1 MNSKVY
7 WVWLQQALGIGCVTD
22 EIVSF
27 FRTAENIYFAS
38 NEERQKSGVFS
49 KIQLRKLR
57 ETPITVTEN
66 IIQSCREC
74 KCRIMT
80 PDDERYP
87 KKLFEINN
95 FPLVLYYKG
104 NIEVLKNKMA
114 VSIVGTRRATQTG
127 LKVSYGLA
135 SSLTKSGT
143 VIVSGGALGIDGAAH
158 MGALSRGGE
167 TVAVLGCGFKA
178 TYHDSTEVLKDGI
191 LENGLILTEY
201 PPDEPP
207 LGRHF
212 PVRNRLISGL
222 SYGVV
227 VVEGSSRSGTLIT
240 GRLAK
245 EQGRELFAVPGDA
258 SKPESAASM
267 EVIQKYNAKPVFSA
281 SDVLSAFEFV
291 YPGMTDYENADR
303 THFYE
308 QKINVDFSKIAYGQ
322 KKTVKKEK
330 PDEVETLNEEQPI
343 PELKGYAKD
352 VYEVLN
358 DEPMHI
364 DDIMRKLTSLS
375 MGNIMVGLTQLEMEN
390 IIISDSGKKYRRK

>member
-38 NEERQKSGVFS
+38 NEERQRSGVFS
-49 KIQLRKLR
+49 KTQLKKLK
-57 ETPITVTEN
+57 ETPITVTDA

-74 KCRIMT
+74 RCRIMT

-104 NIEVLKNKMA
+104 NIEVLKNKLA
-114 VSIVGTRRATQTG
+114 VSIVGTRRATQAG
-127 LKVSYGLA
+127 MEISYNLA
-135 SSLTKSGT
+135 SSLAESGV
-143 VIVSGGALGIDGAAH
+143 VIVSGGALGIDGASH
-158 MGALSRGGE
+158 MGALSKEGE

-178 TYHDSTEVLKDGI
+178 KYHDSTEFLQDKI
-191 LENGLILTEY
+191 LEKGLILTEY

-212 PVRNRLISGL
+212 PVRNRLISGM

-258 SKPESAASM
+258 SKPESAAST
-267 EVIQKYNAKPVFSA
+267 EVIRKYNAKTVFSA
-281 SDVLSAFEFV
+281 SDVLSFFEFI
-291 YPGMTDYENADR
+291 YPGMADYENADR
-303 THFYE
+303 IPFYE
-308 QKINVDFSKIAYGQ
+308 KRTNVDFSGITYGKKIS
-322 KKTVKKEK
+322 VKKEK
-330 PDEVETLNEEQPI
+330 TDEYNPCREEKTI
-343 PELKGYAKD
+343 PSLKGYAKD
-352 VYEVLN
+352 VYEVL
-358 DEPMHI
+358 DYEPMHI
-364 DDIMRKLTSLS
+364 DDILRKLTSLS
-375 MGNIMVGLTQLEMEN
+375 MSNVMVGLTQLEMEN